1 MSNAKETK
9 VEDHDYSLQPVPQFA
24 RRRLLTM
31 FMIMLGFT
39 FFSASMWT
47 GQTLGDSLDLSGF
60 IGSLILGG
68 IILAIYTGSLA
79 YVGAKTGLSLDL
91 LAQHSFGAKGSY
103 LPSVLTSFTQIGWF
117 GVGVAMFAIPVANLI
132 APENPWL
139 PYLLVA
145 IAGICMTGSA
155 FFGIKAMTIVSY
167 ISVPLIAILGITA
180 MVMAVK
186 TGDVPLAEKF
196 AESQGMSVIAGAGLV
211 IGSFVSGGTATPN
224 FARFSKT
231 ALQSVI
237 VTVVAFFIGNSLMFC
252 FGAFS
257 GVYVGGNDIFE
268 VMVALNLT
276 VFAIIV
282 LGLNIWTTNDNA
294 LYTAGL
300 GLSNITK
307 VRKRPMVVI
316 SGILGTVTAVWLYN
330 NFVGWLNILN
340 CTLPPVGMIVV
351 LGYFCHKEEYEKW
364 DVIPR
369 QVNWFAIAGVLIGAA
384 VANLVPWGI
393 ASVNGM
399 VIAAV
404 CYLVGELVE
413 WKKKK

>member
-1 MSNAKETK
+1 MSSAKETK

-117 GVGVAMFAIPVANLI
+117 GVGVAMFAIPVAKLI

-369 QVNWFAIAGVLIGAA
+369 QVN
-384 VANLVPWGI
+384 
-393 ASVNGM
+393 
-399 VIAAV
+399 
-404 CYLVGELVE
+404 
-413 WKKKK
+413 